1 MRASARSTIFGLASV
16 ALWATAASAFKLT
29 LGECTPFQAVFAASA
44 VSAVLLWTVAFA
56 RRARPS
62 LRDTLDAL
70 PRGFLNPFAYYLVLL
85 EAYDRLPAQ
94 VAMVINYLW
103 PVTLIL
109 LSAAVFGRRLSG
121 RSIGSSVLSFS
132 GVVLLASG
140 NGAWSGR
147 LDATGLALA
156 LASTFIWAG
165 YWVLSMRGG
174 GDPVSRLALNFAW
187 GLFFLAAWGL
197 ATGSFGAMSP
207 AALAGSAWIGLFEMG
222 LAYILWLAALT
233 HAENTARVGNLV
245 FLTPFASLALI
256 GAVVGESLTA
266 ATLGGL
272 ALVMAGQV
280 VQRAGAGGGS

>member
-1 MRASARSTIFGLASV
+1 MRSATRSTVFGLSSV

-44 VSAVLLWTVAFA
+44 VSARLLWAVALA
-56 RRARPS
+56 RRVRPG
-62 LRDTLDAL
+62 LRDLLGAL
-70 PRGFLNPFAYYLVLL
+70 PRGILNPFAYYLILL

-109 LSAAVFGRRLSG
+109 LSAAVFGKRLSG
-121 RSIGSSVLSFS
+121 RSIGASVLSFS
-132 GVVLLASG
+132 GVVVLAVG

-165 YWVLSMRGG
+165 YWVLSMKGG

-187 GLFFLAAWGL
+187 G
-197 ATGSFGAMSP
+197 
-207 AALAGSAWIGLFEMG
+207 
-222 LAYILWLAALT
+222 
-233 HAENTARVGNLV
+233 
-245 FLTPFASLALI
+245 
-256 GAVVGESLTA
+256 
-266 ATLGGL
+266 
-272 ALVMAGQV
+272 
-280 VQRAGAGGGS
+280 